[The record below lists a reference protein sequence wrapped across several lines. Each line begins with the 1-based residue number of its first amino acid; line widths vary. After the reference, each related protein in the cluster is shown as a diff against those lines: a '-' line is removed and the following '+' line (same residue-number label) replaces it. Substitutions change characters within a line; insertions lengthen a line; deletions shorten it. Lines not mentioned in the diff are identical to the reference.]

1 VIVSSARMRL
11 RRLAAA
17 ALAAPLPLLFA
28 AGMALAECRGEDGGS
43 GLVVEIR
50 GGDTLILQDGRA
62 VRLFGT
68 LLPRRGRDGEPGEQA
83 GDAAERQIGEL
94 ASGQVIHLELDAARR
109 DRYGRVIAQVFV
121 TRGEQRIWLQEKL
134 VAGGLA
140 RVMSTKDNRR
150 CIAELLAA
158 EKTARDNRQGHWATG
173 VFSVKPAASEDV
185 LAGLAQSF
193 EIVEGRV
200 ENVAEVKGRIY
211 LNFGRNWRRDF
222 TATVP
227 VDAVKLFPGE
237 AEGLGKLKG
246 QVVRV
251 RGWIE
256 NVNGPS
262 MLVTH
267 PEQLEILTSG
277 TAAR

>member
-1 VIVSSARMRL
+1 MRL

-17 ALAAPLPLLFA
+17 ALVAPLPLLSA
-28 AGMALAECRGEDGGS
+28 PGTALAECRGEDGGS
-43 GLVVEIR
+43 SLVVEIR

-68 LLPRRGRDGEPGEQA
+68 LLPRRGRDGELGEQA
-83 GDAAERQIGEL
+83 RDAAERQISEL
-94 ASGQVIHLELDAARR
+94 AAGQVVHLELDAMRR

-121 TRGEQRIWLQEKL
+121 TQGEQRVWLQEKL

-140 RVMSTKDNRR
+140 RVLSSKDNRR
-150 CIAELLAA
+150 CIGELLAA
-158 EKTARDNRQGHWATG
+158 EKTARDTRQGHWATG

-185 LAGLAQSF
+185 LAALAQSF

-222 TATVP
+222 TATIP
-227 VDAVKLFPGE
+227 VDAVRLFPGE
-237 AEGLGKLKG
+237 TEGLGKLKG

-262 MLVTH
+262 VLVTH
-267 PEQLEILTSG
+267 PEQLETLTSG
-277 TAAR
+277 TASR